1 MTLVSSVEG
10 IDRTTLCFF
19 GLRTLFLLGVAA
31 CLGPLLAVISGEVHW
46 DLVRVP
52 SELERLE
59 SFYVDS
65 GQLVE
70 GWITATLVF
79 KVGFF

>member
-19 GLRTLFLLGVAA
+19 GFEDTFSVGNHS
-31 CLGPLLAVISGEVHW
+31 LAVISGEAHW

-59 SFYVDS
+59 S
-65 GQLVE
+65 L
-70 GWITATLVF
+70 T
-79 KVGFF
+79 